1 VVRGDSASGVVVIG
15 RLFSRSLVV
24 LKALISRLAGKNS
37 KADAKNRLQFVLVQ
51 DRAGL
56 SGADMKAFREELM
69 DVIDKYFEINREG
82 FDVSYK
88 RETDFT
94 TLLINSPVAV
104 RKDKENKD
112 SKKKKAA
119 N

>member
-1 VVRGDSASGVVVIG
+1 V
-15 RLFSRSLVV
+15 F
-24 LKALISRLAGKNS
+24 KALLGKLIGKNS

-56 SGADMKAFREELM
+56 SGADMKAFRDELM
-69 DVIDKYFEINREG
+69 DVIDRYFEIDREG

-104 RKDKENKD
+104 RKEKD
-112 SKKKKAA
+112 GKKSKKEIERKKAA